1 MAPPSISARRIVIA
15 ALFAAGALCA
25 PAPSPAS
32 PPSITPKVLQCDG
45 SFTTGSVTSHP
56 APTVRAELQSIT
68 PGLKIGQRR
77 LSIHASTL
85 ALWRFDGNYS
95 VYGGSTC
102 VVGNALNVYCP
113 FPGESCKR
121 YQWVYADSN
130 GSAPLS
136 VGDCNYRDTL
146 GTTCSNPM
154 SLQNNYQ
161 PPVPLGAA
169 ACPADDTT
177 LPGTFTTVAI
187 TPTGPLPGLGSSGL
201 SAQALQLNGSSLYAA
216 DLAPGF
222 VPIVPELT
230 ANYTLTAWINA
241 SAVNGRIVS
250 AQSATGYWG
259 LAVGANGRL
268 RHFDSRDT
276 GSPDVTLGVGTLN
289 LSGAGWHLV
298 HLVRRNGID
307 RRYYIDGQLVGT
319 AVSNSSSSFSS
330 HPIGNAVQI
339 GRYSGG
345 SEYFSG
351 TIDDVRILNSALSDD
366 DILLEYNTQIHRY
379 SSNSG
384 GSFNNVAGSYVGS
397 PGYGTTGVVTYLA
410 PEAYTSASRWI
421 FLAQSTYSET
431 TVGTT
436 YGVTID
442 DDPPIAPSLTAV
454 PTGINNITW
463 NWSLPPRVCLPPGS
477 ASVDY
482 HLVDAVTNSNLT
494 PPGSMAHPTFT
505 VGETVAGS
513 ANQLVG
519 RRIRVTDTWGS
530 GLSAPTSVYTMASP
544 PLAAS
549 VVPSVISTGSALI
562 SWNQNGNPSYTRYL
576 VSMSQDSLFL
586 TGVSTPATLASNHKG
601 SSIALAGL
609 SLGTTYFVRV
619 QSISGRFEDSYGG
632 TGSVFISTS
641 FTTLPGAPNLGGVS
655 GVNQIDWNWTPVP
668 GAQYYKLFD
677 VAGSTLYTGGALSFT
692 QLGLATNTQY
702 SARAEAVSA
711 NGAGSRA
718 AATAFTLANDPTAP
732 VVNAVY
738 SSSITYS
745 WTGGLNPSYTFYE
758 VRVTTDVNFGI
769 IISTLTV
776 NATTATVTGLLQG
789 TTYYARVRSINGGQ
803 LYGPGFAVFATTR
816 TIPDASITSVVAP
829 PSAYVPPNGAIG
841 QWHFDESTGTIAAD
855 SSGPNN
861 TAFLTCVSAGC
872 VSTPTF
878 VAGPAGLG
886 SAASFTGVANGFV
899 RVPDKASYNFVGSLT
914 VSAWVNPSTLSQP
927 AGAGIVVRGSG
938 TVENFAL
945 DMSTDAV
952 RRFRFMAKPTHLATS
967 TGPITTGAWVHL
979 TGVYDS
985 SVASATLYVN
995 GRPASTVLAV
1005 PARTAANHDITIGN
1019 RQSAAAAYDRGFI
1032 GSIDSVRVQNRALNA
1047 AEVLAEY
1054 QGSFVSTVTPP
1065 SPNSAILIGLA
1076 PNAFGAPATISVSVD
1091 PLTHPITI
1099 TPAVLNAGLT
1109 VIPTGFTLVPNSI
1122 VEIVPIVAGNPFT
1135 QTLGSSASVSIPYA
1149 DAGGDNIID
1158 GTSPPMAASA
1168 IKVYTLN
1175 TTVNRWEA
1183 LESYVDPAA
1192 RRVIFF
1198 TPHFSVFAMFAPQTI
1213 GSSLAEVRVY
1223 PIPWKPGTRGRFD
1236 AAGVTFDRLPVSGTI
1251 RILSLAGERVRE
1263 FTFDGGASGS
1273 IVWNGVTDWGQRA
1286 ASGVYFAR
1294 ITGTDGSTSIVKFAI
1309 ER

>member
-1 MAPPSISARRIVIA
+1 MAPPLISARRIVIA
-15 ALFAAGALCA
+15 ALVAAGTLCV
-25 PAPSPAS
+25 PAPVSAL
-32 PPSITPKVLQCDG
+32 PPTITPKVLQCDG
-45 SFTTGSVTSHP
+45 SFTSGSITSHP
-56 APTVRAELQSIT
+56 SPTVRAEEQSSD
-68 PGLKIGQRR
+68 PGLKVGQRR
-77 LSIHASTL
+77 LSVLTSTFG
-85 ALWRFDGNYS
+85 LWRFDGNFTVTVS
-95 VYGGSTC
+95 
-102 VVGNALNVYCP
+102 
-113 FPGESCKR
+113 SCYTSAEGCSSGDSCR
-121 YQWVYADSN
+121 TWHWAYNDSN
-130 GSAPLS
+130 GSAPLQT
-136 VGDCNYRDTL
+136 GQCTYRDTL
-146 GTTCSNPM
+146 GTSCANTM
-154 SLQNNYQ
+154 GLFGANNQ
-161 PPVPLGAA
+161 PIVPLAS
-169 ACPADDTT
+169 ACPASTTT
-177 LPGTFTTVAI
+177 LPSGSGSVAI
-187 TPTGPLPGLGSSGL
+187 TPAGPLAGAASSGL
-201 SAQALQLNGSSLYAA
+201 SAQALQLNGTSLYASA
-216 DLAPGF
+216 ANG
-222 VPIVPELT
+222 T
-230 ANYTLTAWINA
+230 AWNLPASYTLSAWIFANGG
-241 SAVNGRIVS
+241 GRIVS
-250 AQSATGYWG
+250 QQGTPGNWG
-259 LAVGANGRL
+259 IRVSGGGLN
-268 RHFDSRDT
+268 HIDSRDASV
-276 GSPDVTLGVGTLN
+276 GADVTRG
-289 LSGAGWHLV
+289 SGLTGGWHLV

-307 RRYYIDGQLVGT
+307 RRYFIDGQLVGT
-319 AVSNSSSSFSS
+319 AVAASTDSFSS
-330 HPIGNAVQI
+330 HPIGAPLQI
-339 GRYSGG
+339 GRYDSGG
-345 SEYFSG
+345 AGSEFFDG
-351 TIDDVRILNSALSDD
+351 LIDDVRIEHSALDAD
-366 DILLEYNTQIHRY
+366 AILLEYDTEIHKY
-379 SSNSG
+379 SANSG
-384 GSFNNVAGSYVGS
+384 ASFSVVSGAYS
-397 PGYGTTGVVTYLA
+397 GTPANATTAPVTYI
-410 PEAYTSASRWI
+410 PGEAYTSASRWI
-421 FLAQSTYSET
+421 FAAQSIDGESSFSPS
-431 TVGTT
+431 

-442 DDPPIAPSLTAV
+442 NAPPIAPALTAV
-454 PTGINNITW
+454 PTGPNNITW

-477 ASVDY
+477 ASVNY
-482 HLVDAVTNSNLT
+482 NLVDAVTDSNLT

-505 VGETVAGS
+505 VGEAVAGG

-530 GLSAPTSVYTMASP
+530 GLSAPTSVYTLANP

-549 VVPSVISTGSALI
+549 VVPSIISTGSALI

-586 TGVSTPATLASNHKG
+586 TGVSTPATLASNLKG
-601 SSIALAGL
+601 SSIALSGL
-609 SLGTTYFVRV
+609 SMGTTYFVRV
-619 QSISGRFEDSYGG
+619 QSISGRFEDSFGG
-632 TGSVFISTS
+632 TGSVFISTA
-641 FTTLPGAPNLGGVS
+641 FTTLPGAPSLGGTPNGV
-655 GVNQIDWNWTPVP
+655 VNQITWNWTAVP

-677 VAGSTLYTGGALSFT
+677 IAGSTLYIGGALSFT

-718 AATAFTLANDPTAP
+718 TATSFTLADDPTAP
-732 VVNAVY
+732 VVNAAY

-803 LYGPGFAVFATTR
+803 LYGAGFAVFATTR
-816 TIPDASITSVVAP
+816 TIPDPSITSVIAP

-861 TAFLTCVSAGC
+861 TAFLTCVAAGC

-878 VAGPAGLG
+878 AAGPAGLG
-886 SAASFTGVANGFV
+886 SAVSFSGVANGLV
-899 RVPDKASYNFVGSLT
+899 RVPDKASYNFIGSLT

-967 TGPITTGAWVHL
+967 TSPLTAGTWVHL

-995 GRPASTVLAV
+995 GRPASTVLSV

-1135 QTLGSSASVSIPYA
+1135 QTLGSSASVSMPYA

-1183 LESYVDPAA
+1183 LESYVDPAS
-1192 RRVIFF
+1192 RRVTFF
-1198 TPHFSVFAMFAPQTI
+1198 TPHFSVFAMFAPLTI
-1213 GSSLAEVRVY
+1213 GTSLSEVRVY
-1223 PIPWKPGTRGRFD
+1223 PIPWKPGTRDRFD

-1273 IVWNGVTDWGQRA
+1273 IVWNGMTDWGQRA

-1294 ITGTDGSTSIVKFAI
+1294 ITGTGGSTSIVKFAI